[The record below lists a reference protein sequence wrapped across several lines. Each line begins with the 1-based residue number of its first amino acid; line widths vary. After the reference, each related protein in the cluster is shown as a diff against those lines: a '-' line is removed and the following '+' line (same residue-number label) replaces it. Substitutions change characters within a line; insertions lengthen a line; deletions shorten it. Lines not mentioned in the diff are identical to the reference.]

1 MSGMNYLTIAYLG
14 MIVGLGVWTWTVV
27 SRSRKLE
34 SRLAAMEESFGFKNS
49 QADSIARE
57 QIPEE

>member
-27 SRSRKLE
+27 SRKTRVKTCRNGRK
-34 SRLAAMEESFGFKNS
+34 FWIKNS

-57 QIPEE
+57 QLSEE